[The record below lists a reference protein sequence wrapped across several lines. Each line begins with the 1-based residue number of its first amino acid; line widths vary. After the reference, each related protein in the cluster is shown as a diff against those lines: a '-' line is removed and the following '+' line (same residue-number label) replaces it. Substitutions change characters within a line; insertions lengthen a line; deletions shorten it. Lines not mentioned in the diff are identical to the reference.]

1 MKIDFSHCSLRSFYS
16 AVDPVVHRE
25 SGVQL
30 RRILMFLHGR
40 FCYDAAMKIQ
50 LIIFTLFL
58 VFSNPLAAQD
68 PEPVQAAEPADA
80 PELNQTP
87 DVVDVTDSAK
97 TPEPVKAPIL
107 LTPKDEALIQ
117 SVWEGDLAKVELLV
131 KKGANV
137 NSAEPKKKRTALMVA
152 ATKGQFD
159 IVKFLYGK
167 GADINARDSD
177 SQTALMYASRNR
189 FNETPDNT
197 IAKFLLSNGA
207 EVNVRSKKKGFTVLM
222 LAASAGNVELV
233 QQLLEKGA
241 DPAIKDN
248 FGGTAVAMAQERGWT
263 AVVSILSD
271 PPKPE
276 GDS

>member
-1 MKIDFSHCSLRSFYS
+1 
-16 AVDPVVHRE
+16 
-25 SGVQL
+25 
-30 RRILMFLHGR
+30 MFLHGR

-117 SVWEGDLAKVELLV
+117 SVWDGDLAKVELLV

-137 NSAEPKKKRTALMVA
+137 NSAEPKKKRTVLMVA

-189 FNETPDNT
+189 FNAAPDNA

-248 FGGTAVAMAQERGWT
+248 FGGSAVAMAQERGWT

>member
-1 MKIDFSHCSLRSFYS
+1 
-16 AVDPVVHRE
+16 
-25 SGVQL
+25 
-30 RRILMFLHGR
+30 
-40 FCYDAAMKIQ
+40 MKIQ
-50 LIIFTLFL
+50 LIILTLFL

-87 DVVDVTDSAK
+87 DVVDVTGSAR
-97 TPEPVKAPIL
+97 TPEPVMAPIL

-117 SVWEGDLAKVELLV
+117 SVWAGDLAKVELLV

-137 NSAEPKKKRTALMVA
+137 NAAEPDKKRTVLMMA

-159 IVKFLYGK
+159 IVKFLCGK
-167 GADINARDSD
+167 GADINAGDSD

-189 FNETPDNT
+189 FDATPDNA
-197 IAKFLLSNGA
+197 IAEFLLSNGA

-248 FGGTAVAMAQERGWT
+248 FGVPAVTMAQERGKL
-263 AVVSILSD
+263 AVVELLRD
-271 PPKPE
+271 PPAPE
-276 GDS
+276 SE

>member
-1 MKIDFSHCSLRSFYS
+1 MKIL
-16 AVDPVVHRE
+16 
-25 SGVQL
+25 
-30 RRILMFLHGR
+30 LMF
-40 FCYDAAMKIQ
+40 
-50 LIIFTLFL
+50 FTLFL
-58 VFSNPLAAQD
+58 FFSNPLVADD
-68 PEPVQAAEPADA
+68 PEPVQASEPADA
-80 PELNQTP
+80 PESKQTP
-87 DVVDVTDSAK
+87 DTVDVTDSAK
-97 TPEPVKAPIL
+97 TPVPVKAPNP

-117 SVWEGDLAKVELLV
+117 SVWDGDLAKVELLV

-137 NSAEPKKKRTALMVA
+137 NSTDPKKKRTVLMLA

-177 SQTALMYASRNR
+177 SQTALMYASRHR
-189 FNETPDNT
+189 FNTTPDNT
-197 IAKFLLSNGA
+197 TAKFLLSNGA
-207 EVNVRSKKKGFTVLM
+207 EVNVRSKKKGFTALM

-233 QQLLEKGA
+233 QQLLRKGA

-248 FGGTAVAMAQERGWT
+248 FGVSATAMAKKRGKT

-276 GDS
+276 VDS

>member
-1 MKIDFSHCSLRSFYS
+1 MKIL
-16 AVDPVVHRE
+16 
-25 SGVQL
+25 L
-30 RRILMFLHGR
+30 IL
-40 FCYDAAMKIQ
+40 
-50 LIIFTLFL
+50 FTLFL

-68 PEPVQAAEPADA
+68 PEPVQASEPADA
-80 PELNQTP
+80 PEPKQSP
-87 DVVDVTDSAK
+87 DAVDATDSAK
-97 TPEPVKAPIL
+97 TPETVKASNP

-117 SVWEGDLAKVELLV
+117 SVWNEDLAKVELLV

-137 NSAEPKKKRTALMVA
+137 NSAEPKKKRTVLMVA
-152 ATKGQFD
+152 AANGQFD
-159 IVKFLYGK
+159 IVEFLYGK

-189 FNETPDNT
+189 FNATPDNA

-207 EVNVRSKKKGFTVLM
+207 EVNVRSKKKGFTALM

-248 FGGTAVAMAQERGWT
+248 FGVSAAAMAKKRGKT

-271 PPKPE
+271 PPKPVV
-276 GDS
+276 DS